1 VVDTFAVRKPKYG
14 PEEEHYASSAES
26 EHEDQDMQP
35 GEPEQVDPDEDGAVA
50 PEEAYLNPD
59 ELEASREDVGNWSDQ
74 EIPDKYRKEVLA
86 EVPAHIRREVRK
98 AHNGLGHPAKTTFLR
113 MMKLG
118 NATDVAIKYAKT
130 WECPVC
136 ARKVAPRKPQV
147 AAGEIRP
154 YGFNKIVCIDLKY
167 LKTTDR
173 KRCVALSI
181 IDAGTGMHAATL
193 LKTRRTDHVARKFF
207 IT

>member
-1 VVDTFAVRKPKYG
+1 
-14 PEEEHYASSAES
+14 
-26 EHEDQDMQP
+26 
-35 GEPEQVDPDEDGAVA
+35 
-50 PEEAYLNPD
+50 
-59 ELEASREDVGNWSDQ
+59 
-74 EIPDKYRKEVLA
+74 
-86 EVPAHIRREVRK
+86 
-98 AHNGLGHPAKTTFLR
+98 

-154 YGFNKIVCIDLKY
+154 YGFNKVVCIDLKY

-173 KRCVALSI
+173 QRCVALSV

-207 IT
+207 VTWIAHYGVPEKIVCDQGGEFMGTFIDM